1 MKNCFVLALTLGLL
15 TTSTTF
21 AFSEARSDGFRD
33 ATTRNG
39 KIDSAE
45 KLDKAI
51 QLRQRNY
58 MMEKIRSNARKNIK
72 NQWLRHTLSNAE
84 AGVSTV
90 STMMDRTGE
99 LEDTSNTRPFT
110 YSRTDV
116 PNNAKRN
123 FRTRAYDYYIEGG
136 DAGVEAL
143 ESDVVLS
150 SQHEVPTRTKFYSK
164 NKAGAADIIAALRA
178 MQKQRKSTE
187 QVGAGEQKTTFRTGD
202 SQRNFLHPYMKFST
216 EQ

>member
-1 MKNCFVLALTLGLL
+1 MKKSIVLTMALGVLAS
-15 TTSTTF
+15 STTF
-21 AFSEARSDGFRD
+21 AFDEARSDGFRD

-45 KLDKAI
+45 KLDQAI
-51 QLRQRNY
+51 LLRQRNY
-58 MMEKIRSNARKNIK
+58 MMEKMRNNAAKNIK

-90 STMMDRTGE
+90 NTMMDRTGE
-99 LEDTSNTRPFT
+99 LEDNSNTRPFT

-150 SQHEVPTRTKFYSK
+150 SEHEVPTRRQFHSK
-164 NKAGAADIIAALRA
+164 NVMGAADIIAAMRA
-178 MQKQRKSTE
+178 MQKQRKATE
-187 QVGAGEQKTTFRTGD
+187 QVATGEQKMTFRTGD
-202 SQRNFLHPYMKFST
+202 SQRNYMHPYMKFST